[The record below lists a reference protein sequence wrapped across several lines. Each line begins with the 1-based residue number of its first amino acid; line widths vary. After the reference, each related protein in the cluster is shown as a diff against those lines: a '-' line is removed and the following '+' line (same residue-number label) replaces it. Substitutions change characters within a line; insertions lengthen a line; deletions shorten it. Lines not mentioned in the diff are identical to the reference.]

1 MSDTRKQRP
10 ILFKPHLLD
19 LVASGAKTQT
29 RRVSH
34 DWLKL
39 EPGDVLWCKE
49 KLMRQDADCR
59 ESWAEYA
66 RGGQYVEPS
75 PFSWKWQ
82 KSWLSPLHMP
92 REAARVFL
100 GVTENPHLERVGDIT
115 DEDARA
121 EGFADREAFFTA
133 WRTIHPDAWSTDLVV
148 VVKFKLRCAA

>member
-19 LVASGAKTQT
+19 LVASGAKNQT

-39 EPGDVLWCKE
+39 APGDVLWCKE
-49 KLMRQDADCR
+49 RLDKLSKWNASGGVAQ
-59 ESWAEYA
+59 YA
-66 RGGQYVEPS
+66 RDLALTDIDWRWER
-75 PFSWKWQ
+75 
-82 KSWLSPLHMP
+82 SWLSPLHMP

-100 GVTENPHLERVGDIT
+100 EVTEPPHLERVGDIT

-121 EGFADREAFFTA
+121 EGFAGREAFFTA
-133 WRTIHPDAWSTDLVV
+133 WNTLHPDAWSTDLVV
-148 VVKFKLRCAA
+148 VVKFKLRGAA